1 MKDIKKREIPQSEIK
16 IQMEYIE
23 KIKQIIENSFLNS
36 GSAPKASV
44 VTFGCQQNE
53 NDSEKLKAFISD
65 MGYILTDTTDD
76 ADLVIFN
83 TCAVRGGAE
92 ERVFG
97 NLGALKH
104 KKAKNPNM
112 VIGICGCMMQ
122 EEHVK
127 EHVRTKFRHVD
138 LIFGTHTLYKFPEIL
153 YRHFSENKRV
163 FDVINSDGY
172 IVEGINQKR
181 DDKFKAWV
189 SVMYGCNNFCS
200 YCIVPYVRGRERSR
214 SKENILEEVR
224 ALAYDGCKEIT
235 LLGQNVNSYGND
247 IENYID
253 FADLLKEVNK
263 IDGIERI
270 KFMTS
275 HPKDISDKLIYT
287 MAECEKVCEYLHLPF
302 QAGSNRILSEMNRR
316 YTKEKYLEII
326 SKVKAAMPGVALT
339 SDVIVGFPNETRE
352 DFLQTVELVREV
364 RFDSLFTFI
373 FSPREGTPAAKMTD
387 LISDK
392 EKHKNFEMLLGV
404 QNEISKEINDSYV
417 GKTYEIL
424 VDGVSKNN
432 PEMMAGRTRTNKI
445 VNFTSKGAKQGDLV
459 NVKVTKS
466 QTWALI
472 GEEI

>member
-138 LIFGTHTLYKFPEIL
+138 C
-153 YRHFSENKRV
+153 
-163 FDVINSDGY
+163 
-172 IVEGINQKR
+172 
-181 DDKFKAWV
+181 KA
-189 SVMYGCNNFCS
+189 Y
-200 YCIVPYVRGRERSR
+200 
-214 SKENILEEVR
+214 
-224 ALAYDGCKEIT
+224 
-235 LLGQNVNSYGND
+235 
-247 IENYID
+247 
-253 FADLLKEVNK
+253 
-263 IDGIERI
+263 
-270 KFMTS
+270 
-275 HPKDISDKLIYT
+275 
-287 MAECEKVCEYLHLPF
+287 
-302 QAGSNRILSEMNRR
+302 
-316 YTKEKYLEII
+316 
-326 SKVKAAMPGVALT
+326 
-339 SDVIVGFPNETRE
+339 
-352 DFLQTVELVREV
+352 
-364 RFDSLFTFI
+364 
-373 FSPREGTPAAKMTD
+373 
-387 LISDK
+387 
-392 EKHKNFEMLLGV
+392 
-404 QNEISKEINDSYV
+404 
-417 GKTYEIL
+417 
-424 VDGVSKNN
+424 
-432 PEMMAGRTRTNKI
+432 
-445 VNFTSKGAKQGDLV
+445 
-459 NVKVTKS
+459 
-466 QTWALI
+466 
-472 GEEI
+472 

>member
-1 MKDIKKREIPQSEIK
+1 MIAKRIKSK
-16 IQMEYIE
+16 Y
-23 KIKQIIENSFLNS
+23 
-36 GSAPKASV
+36 
-44 VTFGCQQNE
+44 
-53 NDSEKLKAFISD
+53 
-65 MGYILTDTTDD
+65 
-76 ADLVIFN
+76 
-83 TCAVRGGAE
+83 
-92 ERVFG
+92 
-97 NLGALKH
+97 
-104 KKAKNPNM
+104 
-112 VIGICGCMMQ
+112 
-122 EEHVK
+122 
-127 EHVRTKFRHVD
+127 RHVD